1 MFLTAQEDTEK
12 LFDGRD
18 HCLDPVFNGNVSIL
32 LLSKKFV
39 LGP

>member
-1 MFLTAQEDTEK
+1 MCLTAQEDTEK
-12 LFDGRD
+12 LFDGRYRP
-18 HCLDPVFNGNVSIL
+18 HPVFNGNVSIL